1 MLSRIIT
8 ASPEITDFQFGRD
21 EELDAALILSG
32 TVEHKPEGRYCFQT
46 TYLNECFRD
55 YHKTADTDKLI
66 WVVRNPL
73 SVVRSMIH
81 NWGRFA
87 FNELFQYCGST
98 ELTEKQKLRYKKWG
112 LWSISPLTRACCSYN
127 AKNRQL
133 FELVVNMGQDRVLV
147 IDYDDLVK
155 FPDSILKIVYRFI
168 ELPYRSESA
177 AMIHRKSLHKS
188 NSLSRRSQKAIENSC
203 YPMYLK
209 ILDFLPYDKERL

>member
-8 ASPEITDFQFGRD
+8 ASQEMTDFQFGRD
-21 EELDAALILSG
+21 DELDAALILSG
-32 TVEHKPEGRYCFQT
+32 TVEHQPKGRYCFQT

-55 YHKTADTDKLI
+55 YYETANTDKLI

-87 FNELFQYCGST
+87 FNELFQYCGYT
-98 ELTEKQKLRYKKWG
+98 ELTEKQKLRYEKWG
-112 LWSISPLTRACCSYN
+112 LWSISPLSRACCSYN

-133 FELVVNMGQDRVLV
+133 FELMDNLGQDRVLV
-147 IDYDDLVK
+147 VDYDDLVK
-155 FPDSILKIVYRFI
+155 FPDSILPVIYQFI
-168 ELPYRSESA
+168 ELPYRRESA

-188 NSLSRRSQKAIENSC
+188 NRLSSRSQAAIDIACSPVYSETLN
-203 YPMYLK
+203 
-209 ILDFLPYDKERL
+209 FLPYDKERF